1 MSDLD
6 RIFLAFTFSALFL
19 VTTGDQDRIVYGRTQ
34 LDRSDNDGSD
44 ERKFCSRQERDTHID
59 KDRTLDDHN
68 QDHRKRDRF
77 KYEENDKEYCQDRYR
92 TDHCKVVVGDLD
104 QIFRT
109 RCFTYQHTGRIV
121 LFQDRVDLTQLT
133 VDLIGCYRIFVHDQ
147 HQFVVITLQD
157 FFHILRDHTLRK
169 CRSDDTFQTKYLFYT
184 VYLFDIGNH
193 VVFLFGIQIL
203 IQQDHMCRTH
213 VVFFRQFCICLD
225 TWESIRKAGIQVVV
239 HTCMCLEISK
249 RDKQYHK

>member
-1 MSDLD
+1 M
-6 RIFLAFTFSALFL
+6 
-19 VTTGDQDRIVYGRTQ
+19 
-34 LDRSDNDGSD
+34 
-44 ERKFCSRQERDTHID
+44 
-59 KDRTLDDHN
+59 
-68 QDHRKRDRF
+68 
-77 KYEENDKEYCQDRYR
+77 
-92 TDHCKVVVGDLD
+92 VGDLD
-104 QIFRT
+104 QILRT
-109 RCFTYQHTGRIV
+109 RCFPYQHTGRIV

-169 CRSDDTFQTKYLFYT
+169 CRSDDALQTEYLFHA
-184 VYLFDIGNH
+184 VYFFDIGDH

-239 HTCMCLEISK
+239 HACMCLEISK
-249 RDKQYHK
+249 WNK